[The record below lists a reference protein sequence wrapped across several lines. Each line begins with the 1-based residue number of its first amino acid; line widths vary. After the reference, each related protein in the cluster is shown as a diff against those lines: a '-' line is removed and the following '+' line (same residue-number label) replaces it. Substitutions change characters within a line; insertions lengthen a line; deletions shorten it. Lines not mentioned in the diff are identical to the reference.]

1 MSIKTGEVVKLQRPS
16 AYWMGRAARHRRQG
30 NRRRAAALLRHAVS
44 LSPTD
49 SDLRMEYA
57 RTLQEMECYEASTRA
72 AFGALTLDP
81 KCYVCYGLIGRNMLA
96 LGYEQ
101 EAMDAFSRYLWA
113 VKHTGGVPEFD
124 DDLDELEE
132 SGTPLP
138 HQRARYEAQLGIASR
153 RLANGDYDGT
163 ERALTRAKP
172 AHNLDDRYDSLRA
185 LLLQAQGDMRGAMRS
200 ARRACRRNPFS
211 ARARCTLAGA
221 FCQAGKRAKGAS
233 ALLAAAIRCETAQ
246 DEQLFCYSAVSLGFP
261 ELALCVLRRSLRRSP
276 DRLPAAF
283 NTCVIM
289 LKLGRLSDAEPFIH
303 QCRDLDPL
311 DVPAR
316 CTWRTI
322 EQWRGLELDASQVS
336 MAAKALPF
344 YPLLS
349 PAESNDC
356 LAQLAKALG
365 DGVEIFCD
373 QLQEDD
379 TLYSTLLYE
388 LGNADHQLSRLIPAI
403 TAHLPRDFAE
413 RLLREVLVQQ
423 TPDDNVKRYAA
434 SALMSIGAKPPFVVW
449 HAGRIAEIDPSVQ
462 NRRDANLSRVMLVR
476 RMADIQRKTGDY
488 RLMTHA
494 LRILKRMG
502 PRRRMGVVR
511 DTDRAFRAALEQH
524 YLMTFSLPDNE
535 RLHELLKY
543 TADERRRVRAAFHV
557 FCKLVPLPRKKPR
570 K

>member
-1 MSIKTGEVVKLQRPS
+1 
-16 AYWMGRAARHRRQG
+16 
-30 NRRRAAALLRHAVS
+30 
-44 LSPTD
+44 
-49 SDLRMEYA
+49 
-57 RTLQEMECYEASTRA
+57 
-72 AFGALTLDP
+72 
-81 KCYVCYGLIGRNMLA
+81 
-96 LGYEQ
+96 
-101 EAMDAFSRYLWA
+101 
-113 VKHTGGVPEFD
+113 
-124 DDLDELEE
+124 
-132 SGTPLP
+132 
-138 HQRARYEAQLGIASR
+138 
-153 RLANGDYDGT
+153 
-163 ERALTRAKP
+163 
-172 AHNLDDRYDSLRA
+172 
-185 LLLQAQGDMRGAMRS
+185 
-200 ARRACRRNPFS
+200 
-211 ARARCTLAGA
+211 
-221 FCQAGKRAKGAS
+221 
-233 ALLAAAIRCETAQ
+233 
-246 DEQLFCYSAVSLGFP
+246 
-261 ELALCVLRRSLRRSP
+261 
-276 DRLPAAF
+276 
-283 NTCVIM
+283 M

-322 EQWRGLELDASQVS
+322 EQWRSLELDTSQVS

-365 DGVEIFCD
+365 DGVEVFCD

-434 SALMSIGAKPPFVVW
+434 SALMSIGAKPPFVVL
-449 HAGRIAEIDPSVQ
+449 HAGRSAEIDPSVQ

-494 LRILKRMG
+494 LRILNRMG

-535 RLHELLKY
+535 RLHGLLKY

-557 FCKLVPLPRKKPR
+557 FCKLVPLPKKKPG